1 MGGRVFLTG
10 GSGYFGGALLQ
21 ALLADGCSVRALVRK
36 TCVIGPHPQVEEVR
50 GDLLDNPR
58 LASEMRGCDAVFHA
72 AALVASWRPDE
83 SEFYRTNVEGF
94 RTLLGACRQAEV
106 PTLVYTSSFFA
117 LGPAG
122 SRGAN
127 EQSTLE
133 GRRFHPYQHSKL
145 LARRIAVEALS
156 QGIPIVILYPG
167 VIYGPGPG
175 TQGNLVGRLIGDFL
189 GGRVPGLL
197 GEGRQIWSYAFI
209 DDVARGHLLARSCCP
224 RGGEFVL
231 GGENVSMRDFFGV
244 LGALTGKPVPRLH
257 IPLGL
262 GMTFGGI
269 QMIAD
274 RLRGRPPSVTPAS
287 VRMMHETWACDSTR
301 AESVLGYRS
310 RPLRAG
316 LIQTLESAGIPIR
329 GGQ

>member
-1 MGGRVFLTG
+1 
-10 GSGYFGGALLQ
+10 
-21 ALLADGCSVRALVRK
+21 
-36 TCVIGPHPQVEEVR
+36 
-50 GDLLDNPR
+50 
-58 LASEMRGCDAVFHA
+58 
-72 AALVASWRPDE
+72 
-83 SEFYRTNVEGF
+83 
-94 RTLLGACRQAEV
+94 
-106 PTLVYTSSFFA
+106 
-117 LGPAG
+117 
-122 SRGAN
+122 
-127 EQSTLE
+127 
-133 GRRFHPYQHSKL
+133 
-145 LARRIAVEALS
+145 
-156 QGIPIVILYPG
+156 
-167 VIYGPGPG
+167 
-175 TQGNLVGRLIGDFL
+175 
-189 GGRVPGLL
+189 
-197 GEGRQIWSYAFI
+197 
-209 DDVARGHLLARSCCP
+209 
-224 RGGEFVL
+224 
-231 GGENVSMRDFFGV
+231 MRDFFGV